1 MITFFQT
8 ESQGFSPVPL
18 LLAYLAEDYLQEPVN
33 RPYGNPHYSCF
44 LSLEG
49 EGELTVSGETMK
61 IREGECFILLPEVP
75 CSYHGLGRKW
85 IVSSAGFTGGIS
97 SSLFECL
104 GLRESGVYTISDPD
118 IFIRYIARLRELTQ
132 NSHLQKDWSDCCYRF
147 LLDLSHALTFHVSNE
162 IPEQKE
168 LPEDSYAFRVIRY
181 LESHLSDPVSVTD
194 LADLLGL
201 NSEYLCT
208 VFKKET
214 GLTIIQYL
222 QRLRIG
228 QARMMLERF
237 PERDAAEIGRACG
250 YESPSY
256 FGLQFK
262 RITGST
268 PNQYRKTAASVSES
282 RNLSP

>member
-8 ESQGFSPVPL
+8 ESQGFAPVPL

-75 CSYHGLGRKW
+75 CSYHGLSRKW

-104 GLRESGVYTISDPD
+104 GLRESGVYTISDPC
-118 IFIRYIARLRELTQ
+118 IFIRYIAKLRELTQ
-132 NSHLQKDWSDCCYRF
+132 NSQLQKDWSDCCYRF
-147 LLDLSHALTFHVSNE
+147 LLDLSHAITFHPGNGL
-162 IPEQKE
+162 PEQKE
-168 LPEDSYAFRVIRY
+168 LPEDSYAFRVITY
-181 LESHLSDPVSVTD
+181 LESHLAEPVSVPD

-228 QARMMLERF
+228 RARMMLERF

-256 FGLQFK
+256 FCLQFK
-262 RITGST
+262 RITGTT
-268 PNQYRKTAASVSES
+268 PNQYRKTAASV
-282 RNLSP
+282 RVP